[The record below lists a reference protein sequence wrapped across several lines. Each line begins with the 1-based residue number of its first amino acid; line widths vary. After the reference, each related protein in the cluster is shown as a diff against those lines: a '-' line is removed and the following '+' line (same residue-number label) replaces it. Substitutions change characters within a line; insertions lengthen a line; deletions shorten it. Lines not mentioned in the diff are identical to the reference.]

1 MGQQEARIVVDTH
14 LVMRYNALTKF
25 ISGPSAMSDMY
36 IGADNG
42 TRACAIEN
50 AVCSSLEQF
59 STSSSLMV

>member
-1 MGQQEARIVVDTH
+1 M
-14 LVMRYNALTKF
+14 KF

-42 TRACAIEN
+42 TRACAIET